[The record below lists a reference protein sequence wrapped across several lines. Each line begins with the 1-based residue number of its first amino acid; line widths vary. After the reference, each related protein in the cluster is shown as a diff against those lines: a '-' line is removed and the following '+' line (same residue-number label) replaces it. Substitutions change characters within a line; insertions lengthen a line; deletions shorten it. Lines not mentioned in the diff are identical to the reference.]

1 MSKKWQ
7 LQEAKNR
14 FSEVVEKAMS
24 EGPQIVTK
32 RGEDAVVVLSMKDFK
47 KSTQKKMSLLEFLQN
62 SPLKGSDLV
71 IERSRDTG
79 RNIKL

>member
-1 MSKKWQ
+1 MSKRWQ

-14 FSEVVEKAMS
+14 FSEVVEKAMN

-32 RGEDAVVVLSMKDFK
+32 RGEDAVVVLSMKEFK

-62 SPLKGSDLV
+62 SPLKGSNLV